1 MEAMGKIFDKKR
13 AGTATSEDEATL
25 KELSAEWITL
35 MQEIGD
41 VGKRLI
47 SGDHTLQ
54 PKMN

>member
-1 MEAMGKIFDKKR
+1 MGKIFDKKR